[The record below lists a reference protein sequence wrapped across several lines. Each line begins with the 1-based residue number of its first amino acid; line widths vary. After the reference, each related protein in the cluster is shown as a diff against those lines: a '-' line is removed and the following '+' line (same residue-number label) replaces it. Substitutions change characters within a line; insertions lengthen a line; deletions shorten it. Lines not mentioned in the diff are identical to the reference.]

1 MKSILQNIKT
11 EKRNLAVLIDPD
23 KFNLENVSQSI
34 DKVNKSIATH
44 IFVGGSLVLDKATEV
59 LISAIKPL
67 TKLPVVLFPGD
78 ICQVT
83 NKADAILFLSLT
95 SGRNPEYIIGQH
107 VKAVSKLR
115 HCDLEV
121 RGYSNQLYSN

>member
-1 MKSILQNIKT
+1 M
-11 EKRNLAVLIDPD
+11 
-23 KFNLENVSQSI
+23 
-34 DKVNKSIATH
+34 
-44 IFVGGSLVLDKATEV
+44 
-59 LISAIKPL
+59 
-67 TKLPVVLFPGD
+67 PVVLFPGD
-78 ICQVT
+78 VCQVT

-121 RGYSNQLYSN
+121 IPTSYILIDGEKKQQHKKLQIQSL